1 MLIGSRGSTNVENV
15 FIITLLLF
23 TIGIFSYFISSIS
36 FILSEINKNKAIY
49 NKNL

>member
-1 MLIGSRGSTNVENV
+1 MLIGSRGASNVENA

-36 FILSEINKNKAIY
+36 MILDEINKK
-49 NKNL
+49 